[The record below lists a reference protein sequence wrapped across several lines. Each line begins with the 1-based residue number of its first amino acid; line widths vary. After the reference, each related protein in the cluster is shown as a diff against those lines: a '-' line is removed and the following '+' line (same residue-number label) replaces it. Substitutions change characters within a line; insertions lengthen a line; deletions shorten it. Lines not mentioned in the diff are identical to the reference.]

1 MVACVSRGISSIRSS
16 WEILYQRRFPNRFM
30 RWSSHFA
37 PQHTNGLIWTCWYTD
52 TTLFEIAHAVL
63 KASWS
68 VEMKHCII
76 RCLLCRILT
85 SRGLRCYPEML
96 DHSECSCPYKFHNG
110 SFFFSVYNLSSSWT
124 LLMWIQ
130 DVLFQTNGVVF
141 PLTNYTSFPHSH
153 CVRVTAAS
161 ATNTYK
167 KLAEFTWCRQVKSNM
182 SVIVSRCGAGH
193 WCEVSVCTSMLKWM
207 HQKAATS
214 CINLVAAPFYFSVP
228 WIISSGAPHPH
239 RKHRMWTPQVVTCGW
254 IQMRVSFV
262 CMDSL
267 CMSSCVDNMNQR
279 WPLASAHIA
288 LIIQGGCCCLF
299 FY

>member
-30 RWSSHFA
+30 RWSSRVA

-52 TTLFEIAHAVL
+52 TTLFKIARALL

-68 VEMKHCII
+68 VKMKHCII
-76 RCLLCRILT
+76 RCLLCRVLT
-85 SRGLRCYPEML
+85 WKVCSATPRCSIIPSVGVLTNSSMG
-96 DHSECSCPYKFHNG
+96 H
-110 SFFFSVYNLSSSWT
+110 SFFSACSLSSSWA
-124 LLMWIQ
+124 LLMWMQ
-130 DVLFQTNGVVF
+130 DVLFQTSGVVF
-141 PLTNYTSFPHSH
+141 PRTNYTSFPHSH

-182 SVIVSRCGAGH
+182 SGIVSRCGAGH

-239 RKHRMWTPQVVTCGW
+239 TKHRLWTPQVVTCGW
-254 IQMRVSFV
+254 IQMRVR
-262 CMDSL
+262 L
-267 CMSSCVDNMNQR
+267 AER
-279 WPLASAHIA
+279 WA
-288 LIIQGGCCCLF
+288 LGAEVYHCLYGF
-299 FY
+299 IMYKFMCRQHESMALFLIDLFLW